1 MEVESLR
8 RRRIGD
14 LVIVILALLSV
25 GLLVYSAVADLNGDQ
40 QRTVFWIDL
49 GICIVFLSEFLASW
63 RLAGWQVSYLWRNWY
78 DLISMIP
85 AAYPPLV
92 DHGAWTWVLWG
103 VVILARVGRA
113 ADRLVGE
120 RVTAAVTSRIVIGVV
135 DTIRFPITVAVLEE
149 VAAVLQA
156 GRYTENLAAA
166 LHENEQ
172 DIKALVRETLKD
184 DPLTGRIK
192 WVPFHD
198 HMVDTVSETTMRVIY
213 EVLNDPR
220 TEELIADVLR
230 ENILQL
236 RSEIRAHGYGSGRGA
251 AAWTAPDPQP
261 GRESA
266 DTSRESADA
275 NVEAADPTAES
286 ADASPESSSP

>member
-8 RRRIGD
+8 ARRIGD
-14 LVIVILALLSV
+14 LVIVVLALLSV
-25 GLLVYSAVADLNGDQ
+25 GLLVYSAVADLNDDQ

-49 GICIVFLSEFLASW
+49 GICIVFLSEFLGSW

-92 DHGAWTWVLWG
+92 DHGTWTWLLWG
-103 VVILARVGRA
+103 LVILARVGRA

-120 RVTAAVTSRIVIGVV
+120 RVFAALTRRVVVTLV

-172 DIKALVRETLKD
+172 DIKAMVRETLKD

-198 HMVDTVSETTMRVIY
+198 QVVDTVSTTTMRVIY

-236 RSEIRAHGYGSGRGA
+236 RTEIRAHGYGSGRGA
-251 AAWTAPDPQP
+251 AAWSAPDPAP
-261 GRESA
+261 SSESS
-266 DTSRESADA
+266 DTSSESSDA
-275 NVEAADPTAES
+275 SAEPVDAS
-286 ADASPESSSP
+286 DGPADASAGSSSP

>member
-14 LVIVILALLSV
+14 LVIAALAVLSV
-25 GLLVYSAVADLNGDQ
+25 GLLIYSAVADLDGRQ

-63 RLAGWQVSYLWRNWY
+63 RHAGWQVSYLWRNWY

-85 AAYPPLV
+85 AAYPALV
-92 DHGAWTWVLWG
+92 DSNWTWALWG
-103 VVILARVGRA
+103 IVILARVGRA

-120 RVTAAVTSRIVIGVV
+120 RVTAALTSRIVITVV
-135 DTIRFPITVAVLEE
+135 DTFRFPITVAVLAE

-166 LHENEQ
+166 LHENE
-172 DIKALVRETLKD
+172 DEIKAMVRETLKD
-184 DPLTGRIK
+184 DPLTGRIT
-192 WVPFHD
+192 WMPFHD
-198 HMVDTVSETTMRVIY
+198 RVVDTVSETTMRVIY
-213 EVLNDPR
+213 EVLRDPR
-220 TEELIADVLR
+220 TEELISDVLR

-251 AAWTAPDPQP
+251 AAWT
-261 GRESA
+261 EA
-266 DTSRESADA
+266 DRQEGTEHA
-275 NVEAADPTAES
+275 EAT
-286 ADASPESSSP
+286 PEPSEEK